1 MKDLTG
7 DDIIQRFEYWC
18 RDIRALIEQD
28 PEFSHEAQRTWI
40 QSLEGQIAVI
50 PKFREHPELAKRV
63 PLTSHF
69 SLVWFLNDYLQVRLY
84 CEQNRISYVVMLH
97 KKSVA
102 LDKKHVGFDEVAQT
116 VWDYLDTA
124 G

>member
-1 MKDLTG
+1 MKDLTW
-7 DDIIQRFEYWC
+7 DDIIQRFGYWC
-18 RDIRALIEQD
+18 REMRALIEQD

-50 PKFREHPELAKRV
+50 PKFREHPELVKRV

-69 SLVWFLNDYLQVRLY
+69 CLVWFLNNHLQVRLY
-84 CEQNRISYVVMLH
+84 CEQNRISYIVWLY

-102 LDKKHVGFDEVAQT
+102 LDEKHVGFDEVVQT
-116 VWDYLDTA
+116 VWAYLDKA